1 MQQLTNTRGT
11 LRTMKI
17 GERYCVPFSQMA
29 PDNLRTQAGKLKMEG
44 HGTFSVSVDRSAKV
58 STVTRTA

>member
-11 LRTMKI
+11 LRSMKI

-44 HGTFSVSVDRSAKV
+44 HGTFRVSVDRSAQI